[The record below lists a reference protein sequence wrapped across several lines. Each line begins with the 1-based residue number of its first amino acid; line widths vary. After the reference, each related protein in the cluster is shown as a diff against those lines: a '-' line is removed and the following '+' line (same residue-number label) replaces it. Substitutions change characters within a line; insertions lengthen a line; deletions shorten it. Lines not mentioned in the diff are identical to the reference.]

1 MFKTLI
7 TLVRGRA
14 FDAEQ
19 RLADKHALAM
29 LDQQMRDAAG
39 ALERAKRA
47 LAVAM
52 AQDRQEGE
60 RLAATRRRIDDLEQR
75 AVAALQGGRED
86 LAQKAA
92 DTIAELERDAGAAQK
107 ARDYFASEIGRL
119 ERHVRKQGARLAE
132 LERGRRIARAA
143 QAVRVSRAGRVESAP
158 CYRSTLNEAEATL
171 DRLRDQQAEAE
182 AAEAAL
188 DTLDAGQDGESLSET
203 MATQGFGPPT
213 APRAADIL
221 ARLKQTASAA
231 STNETH

>member
-1 MFKTLI
+1 MFKTVI
-7 TLVRGRA
+7 TLLRGSA
-14 FDAEQ
+14 HAAEE
-19 RLADKHALAM
+19 RLADQHALSL

-39 ALERAKRA
+39 ALKRARRA

-60 RLAATRRRIDDLEQR
+60 RLKTTRRQIDDLEQR

-86 LAQKAA
+86 LGQKAA
-92 DTIAELERDAGAAQK
+92 DAIAELERDAGAAQK
-107 ARDYFASEIGRL
+107 ARDYFAVEIGRL

-132 LERGRRIARAA
+132 LERGRRIAKAA
-143 QAVRVSRAGRVESAP
+143 QAVRVSRAGRVEAAP

-171 DRLRDQQAEAE
+171 ERLRAQQGEAE

-188 DTLDAGQDGESLSET
+188 DALDAGPDSETLSET
-203 MATQGFGPPT
+203 MAAQGFGPPT

-221 ARLKQTASAA
+221 ARLKEKAGASSNNAID
-231 STNETH
+231 